1 MGEREEIKGWL
12 SGRMPK
18 DWEVTVGDLHM
29 DPQEVLVTLR
39 LKDVESPEGDLEA
52 ARIGRIQQFREDTRD
67 ARITISQ
74 EAHRKYGRIL
84 SWGAECGEVRQMFTH
99 LALPVM
105 TRLRIAEREVLD
117 ALVASGIARSRAH
130 APAKRRTRRACGPSS
145 PRMVSGIEVHGKDT
159 FTNEEIFLRAPD
171 ITAELKGDPTTNER
185 DRAGGPELPGFLL
198 SA

>member
-1 MGEREEIKGWL
+1 MGERDEIKGWL

-18 DWEVTVGDLHM
+18 DWEVTVGDLQM

-39 LKDVESPEGDLEA
+39 LKDVENPEGDLEA

-74 EAHRKYGRIL
+74 EAQRKYGRIL

-105 TRLRIAEREVLD
+105 TRLRIAKREVLD

-130 APAKRRTRRACGPSS
+130 ALAWCVALVRQHEAEWLK
-145 PRMVSGIEVHGKDT
+145 
-159 FTNEEIFLRAPD
+159 
-171 ITAELKGDPTTNER
+171 ELKQAMESVARVRSQAPKLN
-185 DRAGGPELPGFLL
+185 
-198 SA
+198 